1 MCNNSDNINNLI
13 QVDTLDF
20 KNNKSQLMISY
31 LLRLLGVFVFGFLFW
46 RSIISIKNN
55 EGITIETLLKIKIE
69 TLPSLV
75 SILLI
80 VLDVIF
86 VLYIHEIT
94 HALVFFITHKQKPQ
108 IGIRGFIIFAAAPNK
123 VLNKY
128 QLIINALAP
137 FTLIT
142 ILGFLLIHFIDVN
155 YLSWVFIPTVV
166 NAAAAGG
173 DFMTVLWAAKHTNK
187 TKFIDSG
194 DTTISYLDKNE

>member
-1 MCNNSDNINNLI
+1 MCDNINNLI

-20 KNNKSQLMISY
+20 KNNKSQLIISY
-31 LLRLLGVFVFGFLFW
+31 LLRLSGIIFFGFLFW
-46 RSIISIKNN
+46 MATIFIKNN
-55 EGITIETLLKIKIE
+55 EGITIETLLRIKIE

-86 VLYIHEIT
+86 VLYIHEII
-94 HALVFFITHKQKPQ
+94 HALVFFITHKQKTQ

-128 QLIINALAP
+128 QLIINAFAP

-142 ILGFLLIHFIDVN
+142 ILGFSLIYFINVN

-173 DFMTVLWAAKHTNK
+173 DFMTVLWAAKQANN
-187 TKFIDSG
+187 TKFVDSG
-194 DTTISYLDKNE
+194 DITIAYLDK

>member
-1 MCNNSDNINNLI
+1 MCDNINNLI

-20 KNNKSQLMISY
+20 KNNKSQLIISY
-31 LLRLLGVFVFGFLFW
+31 LLRLSGIIFFGFLFW
-46 RSIISIKNN
+46 MATIFIKNN
-55 EGITIETLLKIKIE
+55 EGITIETLLRIKIE

-86 VLYIHEIT
+86 VLYIHEII

-128 QLIINALAP
+128 QLIINAFAP

-142 ILGFLLIHFIDVN
+142 ILGFSLIYFINVN

-173 DFMTVLWAAKHTNK
+173 DFMTVLWAAKQANN
-187 TKFIDSG
+187 TKFVDSG
-194 DTTISYLDKNE
+194 DITIAYLDK

>member
-1 MCNNSDNINNLI
+1 MCDNINNLV

-20 KNNKSQLMISY
+20 KNNKSQLIISY
-31 LLRLLGVFVFGFLFW
+31 LLRLSGIIFFGFLFW
-46 RSIISIKNN
+46 MATIFIKNN
-55 EGITIETLLKIKIE
+55 EGITIETLLRIKIE

-86 VLYIHEIT
+86 VLYIHEII
-94 HALVFFITHKQKPQ
+94 HALVFFITHKQKTQ

-128 QLIINALAP
+128 QLIINAFAP

-142 ILGFLLIHFIDVN
+142 ILGFSLIYFINVN

-173 DFMTVLWAAKHTNK
+173 DFMTVLWAAKQANN
-187 TKFIDSG
+187 TKFVDSG
-194 DTTISYLDKNE
+194 DITIAYLDK